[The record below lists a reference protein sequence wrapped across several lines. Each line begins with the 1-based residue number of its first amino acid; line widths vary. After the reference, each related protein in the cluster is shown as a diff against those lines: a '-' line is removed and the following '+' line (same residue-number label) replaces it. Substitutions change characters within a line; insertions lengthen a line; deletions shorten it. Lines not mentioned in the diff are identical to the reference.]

1 MLDKTSVLLSYV
13 VLRWSSRC
21 HPHDGVSQGPTEVVQ
36 QAMRAGG
43 DQYSRGDKPCQ
54 VTTQT
59 ETETSDPT
67 LLMRIP
73 GSSDNRSTG

>member
-21 HPHDGVSQGPTEVVQ
+21 HPHDGVSQGPTEVLL

-54 VTTQT
+54 VTT
-59 ETETSDPT
+59 
-67 LLMRIP
+67 
-73 GSSDNRSTG
+73 

>member
-21 HPHDGVSQGPTEVVQ
+21 HPHDGVSQGPTEVLL

-43 DQYSRGDKPCQ
+43 INTAGGTNLVKSPLRLRLKP
-54 VTTQT
+54 
-59 ETETSDPT
+59 PT
-67 LLMRIP
+67 RP
-73 GSSDNRSTG
+73 C